1 VAAAAGI
8 DQGRKNLVP
17 GITFDRAVMAEE
29 AQCAVPEQGTVN
41 NESYEELHTSVLAG
55 ISTASKLGA
64 LDQLGIADCNQPT
77 SKLPTKSAGPAC
89 VTKAA
94 RWAARAAERQKEISQ
109 GFPAREVHASQAA
122 TELQPHSAAHVGGSD
137 KAARWAA
144 RASQAQAMPAQTPA
158 QAPQPSSEMQTKA
171 AGPAGVSKAARWAAR
186 AAASPAPASPGAAAP
201 QNKILG
207 CFQLGHQVRM
217 EWPAPHKPAPGSA
230 MASWMVRAEA
240 KQLHL
245 PWEDKFR
252 DYADEVYLSVQVCFV
267 CPCAH
272 MASFSIPPFLNMIA
286 STCHADYT

>member
-1 VAAAAGI
+1 
-8 DQGRKNLVP
+8 
-17 GITFDRAVMAEE
+17 M
-29 AQCAVPEQGTVN
+29 PERGTLSN
-41 NESYEELHTSVLAG
+41 KSYELHTSVLAG

-77 SKLPTKSAGPAC
+77 SKLPPESAGPAC

-109 GFPAREVHASQAA
+109 AFPAREVQTLHAA

-144 RASQAQAMPAQTPA
+144 RARQAQAMPAQTPE
-158 QAPQPSSEMQTKA
+158 QAPQPSSEMKTKA

-186 AAASPAPASPGAAAP
+186 AAASPAQASPGAPAP
-201 QNKILG
+201 QVNKNLG

-217 EWPAPHKPAPGSA
+217 QWPAPHRPAPGSA

-267 CPCAH
+267 CPFAH
-272 MASFSIPPFLNMIA
+272 MSSFCIPGYARLF
-286 STCHADYT
+286 